1 MKHHAFF
8 ILFPMLLMPCVLLAQ
23 TNINLPG
30 ISIRSGKVDVQ
41 GITIING
48 QLWIDNDEVP
58 RGKKTH
64 TSSKTGKSY
73 KIEWEKGNNIAVS
86 EMSK

>member
-8 ILFPMLLMPCVLLAQ
+8 ILSFMLLMPCVLLAQ
-23 TNINLPG
+23 ININLPD

-58 RGKKTH
+58 RGKKMH

-73 KIEWEKGNNIAVS
+73 KIEWEKENNIAVS